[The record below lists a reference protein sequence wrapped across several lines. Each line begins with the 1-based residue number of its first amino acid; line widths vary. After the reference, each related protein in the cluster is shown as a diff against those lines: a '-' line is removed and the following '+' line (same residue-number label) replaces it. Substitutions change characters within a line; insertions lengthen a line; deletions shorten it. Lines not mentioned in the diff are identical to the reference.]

1 MPLTGPRMLTGIRH
15 RAEPSQTKGRLAFT
29 SALSSRVLVETPKAR
44 AFSAKRFVRSISSA
58 PVATAVVA
66 GSGPAGMR
74 QDGSSDFQ
82 LGEGA
87 DFLRRKRSC
96 APAPAS
102 KPGLCFSRSAGEPTR
117 AASLP
122 GAMSSL
128 KRRMIAA
135 IAVGTDPKC
144 PSSARPWAASLPSAS
159 AKPVE

>member
-1 MPLTGPRMLTGIRH
+1 MLTGIRH

-87 DFLRRKRSC
+87 DFLRRKRSLHC
-96 APAPAS
+96 WIYFKYTGPILGPV
-102 KPGLCFSRSAGEPTR
+102 LRR
-117 AASLP
+117 ILP
-122 GAMSSL
+122 CRPFDA
-128 KRRMIAA
+128 
-135 IAVGTDPKC
+135 TDPDLAALGEKA
-144 PSSARPWAASLPSAS
+144 PYLLPDVATGTPLRP
-159 AKPVE
+159 VT

>member
-87 DFLRRKRSC
+87 DFLRRKRSLHC
-96 APAPAS
+96 WIYFKYTGPILGPV
-102 KPGLCFSRSAGEPTR
+102 LRR
-117 AASLP
+117 ILP
-122 GAMSSL
+122 CRPFDA
-128 KRRMIAA
+128 
-135 IAVGTDPKC
+135 TDPDL
-144 PSSARPWAASLPSAS
+144 AALGEKAPYLLPDVATMT
-159 AKPVE
+159 